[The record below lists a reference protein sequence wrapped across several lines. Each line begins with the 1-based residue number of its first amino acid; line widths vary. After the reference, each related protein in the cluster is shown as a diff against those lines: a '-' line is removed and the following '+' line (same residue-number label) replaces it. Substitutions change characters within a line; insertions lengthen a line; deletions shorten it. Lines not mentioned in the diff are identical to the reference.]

1 MQGSLSTSNR
11 LIRSKRVIHNFP
23 VEILEPVIVDYLF
36 SATSAL
42 CSYNRLMSLRIFHP
56 VQCCLPFP
64 AKLTNAK
71 KILAF
76 SLNYHLL
83 VCLFLPYMLFS
94 AKFFFE
100 GSVGKLVLKI
110 SFHFIFLFFCQRC
123 S

>member
-1 MQGSLSTSNR
+1 
-11 LIRSKRVIHNFP
+11 
-23 VEILEPVIVDYLF
+23 
-36 SATSAL
+36 
-42 CSYNRLMSLRIFHP
+42 MSLRIFHP

-83 VCLFLPYMLFS
+83 VCLLLPYMLFS

-110 SFHFIFLFFCQRC
+110 SFHFIFLFFLSTLQLKQDIFSISSDFALCNPR
-123 S
+123 